1 MGKFFLSLFNERIT
15 NAVIYQ
21 KLIDI
26 DKRLTILE
34 PQFRDFREETNIRSD
49 HFIQLLWIITGIF
62 TTLTVF
68 VIGFVYWNSRIF
80 QNTLK
85 EIICLV

>member
-1 MGKFFLSLFNERIT
+1 MGKLFLSLFNVRIT

-26 DKRLTILE
+26 DKRLIILE
-34 PQFRDFREETNIRSD
+34 TQFRDFKEKTNKRSD

-62 TTLTVF
+62 TT
-68 VIGFVYWNSRIF
+68 
-80 QNTLK
+80 K